1 MSRETE
7 PAAPQLWPNILPISA
22 GNVILTLPCR
32 SNFAECSWLARC
44 AAADSACSGVCGL
57 ASGEAQA
64 ASATIVSTL
73 RKRRFTGLLEYID
86 GGAGLP
92 FSSGTNLPPPKRRP
106 PPPLRERV

>member
-57 ASGEAQA
+57 ARGEAPA
-64 ASATIVSTL
+64 GSATIVSTL
-73 RKRRFTGLLEYID
+73 RKGRFTGLLEDID
-86 GGAGLP
+86 GWAGLP
-92 FSSGTNLPPPKRRP
+92 SVWGTALPKRKRGAPRP
-106 PPPLRERV
+106 